1 MDSVAS
7 LVPLMHHRGA
17 IGRQL
22 IVVLAA
28 WRVNRVQLVGGGDIA
43 AARRLAALRHVVL
56 AVWVVDARVEEA
68 VAGAGGDF
76 FRLDFGGAL
85 LVHVRLAREQIL
97 CVFAGLLVRL
107 GALTIY
113 EVARG
118 DDVRQARR
126 ICLRLVIW

>member
-1 MDSVAS
+1 
-7 LVPLMHHRGA
+7 
-17 IGRQL
+17 
-22 IVVLAA
+22 
-28 WRVNRVQLVGGGDIA
+28 
-43 AARRLAALRHVVL
+43 
-56 AVWVVDARVEEA
+56 
-68 VAGAGGDF
+68 
-76 FRLDFGGAL
+76 L